1 MKFDLIDTHCHI
13 HSSEYGF
20 DVDGVIERAEAEGVS
35 KLVLIATSPED
46 YQDAKRV
53 KDASGT
59 GKCYLVS
66 GIHPHDAARWSEV
79 SQRVADIIKS
89 GELAGVGEI
98 GLDYHYEKFD
108 KGQQELALR
117 EQLKLG
123 LEQGLPFSFHV
134 RDSFEDFFR
143 IVDEYVSAGSNIQG
157 VVHCFTGTFAEA
169 EGALSRGLFLGIGGI
184 MTFSKDLEHA
194 KVVREIPLVNFVLET
209 DSPYLTPNPL
219 RGTINEPKNV
229 RLIAQFI
236 ADARGIELEEV
247 ATATTQNAHKL
258 FNL

>member
-1 MKFDLIDTHCHI
+1 
-13 HSSEYGF
+13 
-20 DVDGVIERAEAEGVS
+20 VIERAEAEGVS

-66 GIHPHDAARWSEV
+66 GIHPNDAGSWPEV
-79 SQRVADIIKS
+79 SQKVADIIKS
-89 GELAGVGEI
+89 GDLVGVGEI

-108 KGQQELALR
+108 KSLQELALR

-134 RDSFEDFFR
+134 RDAFEDFFK
-143 IVDEYVSAGSNIQG
+143 IVDEFNSKGQNIRG

-169 EGALSRGLFLGIGGI
+169 EQAVGRGFYLGMGGI
-184 MTFSKDLEHA
+184 MTFSKDLDHA
-194 KVVREIPLVNFVLET
+194 RVVREIPLEKMLLET

-236 ADARGIELEEV
+236 ADARGIELEEI
-247 ATATTQNAHKL
+247 ATASTQNAHKL